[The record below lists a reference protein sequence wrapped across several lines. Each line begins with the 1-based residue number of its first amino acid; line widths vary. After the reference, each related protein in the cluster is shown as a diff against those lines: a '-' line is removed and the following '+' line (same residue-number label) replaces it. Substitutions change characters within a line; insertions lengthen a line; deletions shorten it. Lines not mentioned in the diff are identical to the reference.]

1 MRSGRKNEMIY
12 VNGAVSELEQDK
24 AMMERA
30 ILGIKMICDTYY
42 DDGQGKYL
50 RESVN
55 RYLEHGVIEF
65 PIDYEDICLSM
76 MPTECIT
83 NFAQFLVNA
92 GENVEEVH
100 DLMVKA
106 GQRLYELADE

>member
-1 MRSGRKNEMIY
+1 
-12 VNGAVSELEQDK
+12 
-24 AMMERA
+24 
-30 ILGIKMICDTYY
+30 
-42 DDGQGKYL
+42 
-50 RESVN
+50 
-55 RYLEHGVIEF
+55 
-65 PIDYEDICLSM
+65 M